1 VVDATD
7 GASNPIGNLTQV
19 VVHAGDQVVVPADQ
33 LEFSVAS
40 GSRDQP
46 STRPTS
52 RLQSNIKKPKVYRN
66 GIVRFAF
73 LTTSGEPQSTDE
85 AMSHEKWH
93 GAMEEEYK
101 ALMKNNTWHLV
112 PAHRA
117 SNTVDCKWVYTI
129 KRRHDGSIDRNK
141 ARLVAKGFKH
151 RHGID
156 YSDTFSPVAKSTTI
170 HLVLSLAV
178 SWGRC
183 LKQLDVQNGFL
194 HGVLE
199 EVYMHQPPGY
209 EDPSNPGFV
218 CMLDKALY
226 GLKQPPRAWYSQL
239 STKLL
244 TLGLKTSKAD
254 MSLFIY
260 EKKNVIM
267 FLLVYVDDIIVTSS
281 CPAAIDALLKD
292 LNTEFALKNLGSLH
306 YFLGVEVKKQDDG
319 IVLCQ
324 GKYATDS
331 LEKVGM
337 KHCKAIATKLSTLGK
352 IISGRW
358 HQVGGER

>member
-1 VVDATD
+1 LPVQFVLDHWQIRLPSESAGSGTLGWIARPISDVVGPRLVSVSGSSVVVGERHEFSWVVDATD

-129 KRRHDGSIDRNK
+129 KRRHDGSIDRYK

-170 HLVLSLAV
+170 CLVLSLAV
-178 SWGRC
+178 SRGRC
-183 LKQLDVQNGFL
+183 LK
-194 HGVLE
+194 
-199 EVYMHQPPGY
+199 
-209 EDPSNPGFV
+209 
-218 CMLDKALY
+218 
-226 GLKQPPRAWYSQL
+226 
-239 STKLL
+239 
-244 TLGLKTSKAD
+244 
-254 MSLFIY
+254 
-260 EKKNVIM
+260 
-267 FLLVYVDDIIVTSS
+267 
-281 CPAAIDALLKD
+281 
-292 LNTEFALKNLGSLH
+292 
-306 YFLGVEVKKQDDG
+306 
-319 IVLCQ
+319 
-324 GKYATDS
+324 
-331 LEKVGM
+331 
-337 KHCKAIATKLSTLGK
+337 
-352 IISGRW
+352 
-358 HQVGGER
+358 